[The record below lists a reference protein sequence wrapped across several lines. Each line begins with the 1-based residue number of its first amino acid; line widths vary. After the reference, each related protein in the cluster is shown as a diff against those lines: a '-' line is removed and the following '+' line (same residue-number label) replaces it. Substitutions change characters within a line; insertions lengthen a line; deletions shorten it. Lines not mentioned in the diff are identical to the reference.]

1 MVMNKNIV
9 RDETVIKFWFEET
22 DPKFWW
28 KKDADFDQLITERFE
43 IAHHMA
49 TQDALASWRE
59 TPLGRLAEIIVL
71 DQFSRNLYRDSPLA
85 FAYDE
90 QALVLAQEAIHA
102 EADQVLDS
110 QQKAFLYLPFMHSE
124 SRAAHETALTL
135 FKTPGLESYYNFE
148 LKHKV
153 IIDRFGRYPHRNEIL
168 GRESTEEEIEFL
180 KQPGSSF

>member
-1 MVMNKNIV
+1 MVMSRNIV
-9 RDETVIKFWFEET
+9 RPEAVIKFWFEDT
-22 DPKFWW
+22 DPEFWW
-28 KKDADFDQLITERFE
+28 KKDADFDQLIDERFE
-43 IAHHMA
+43 ITHHMA
-49 TQDALASWRE
+49 TQGALAPWRE

-90 QALVLAQEAIHA
+90 QALALAEEAIQA
-102 EADQVLDS
+102 NADEELETK
-110 QQKAFLYLPFMHSE
+110 QKIFLYLPFMHSE
-124 SRAAHETALTL
+124 SREAHETALVL
-135 FKTPGLESYYNFE
+135 FKAPGLESNYDFE

-168 GRESTEEEIEFL
+168 GRESTQEEIEFL